1 MDNAVG
7 WWKRTRGA
15 LTAAGL
21 LLSLAATSGGFA
33 GCVVKEE
40 GDDAT
45 GGTRDRPTQPEAGD
59 TGAGAEPGEGGAP
72 SSGGT
77 SNQGGDDSGDAGS
90 PSSSTGGTS
99 SGGGNTGTGGVT
111 EPQGGS
117 GGGLGDGSGVKGAV
131 AGSWT
136 YLVYMLADNDL
147 ERFALQDLEEMMD
160 VGSGGKLTILAQ
172 VDRAVGESD
181 LPVGGLSDFTSTKR
195 LRVDAGEL
203 VELEDIG
210 ETNMGQSATLSEFLQ
225 WGIETSP
232 SEHYAV
238 VFWDHGAAWPQF
250 GLDFSAGTDGLTLP
264 ELVKGLD
271 DGAAAGKLQGP
282 FDFVGFDACLMANWE
297 VGVALQSRAR
307 YLLASE
313 EVEPGHGWDHS
324 SISLLKQ
331 GAEASELG
339 EALIDGYH
347 QQATQAGTLA
357 RVTLSLTDLS
367 KMPAV
372 TDALGALGTA
382 LRADMASHA
391 VAIGKGRAG
400 SPTFGQI
407 PGAASSEMTDLAI
420 FAQKLG
426 EFESSVSSQV
436 SALRSAIASAV
447 VDKAAGTAQASNLGG
462 LSIYFPPTSDGYRKN
477 YDQLEGISDWRSL
490 LNAFY
495 TAASEN
501 TSSAPVFTNPDKL
514 ADVTVLADGLLVE
527 GQLQQGSYENL
538 TTALI
543 YTGLFEEDSGIFLGE
558 EQASVSD
565 TGLVS
570 ATWDKTVLFL
580 TQDGVSD
587 FGYYSIEA
595 AGDDAFTLSVPLK
608 YREGD
613 EEIDAV
619 LMLAFDLTGTVLAQG
634 LYAPTADSWAELLPA
649 AGSRV
654 APVVPIQLGDS
665 DDLEWLPLA
674 TEFDASSLTEIDLE
688 FLELDAGTEAFVALV
703 AQDFAGEGD
712 TVSAVG
718 TL

>member
-1 MDNAVG
+1 MNDSVG
-7 WWKRTRGA
+7 WWRRTRGA

-21 LLSLAATSGGFA
+21 LLSVVLSSGGFA
-33 GCVVKEE
+33 GCVVKQ
-40 GDDAT
+40 GDDDAT
-45 GGTRDRPTQPEAGD
+45 GGTKARPTLPEAGE

-72 SSGGT
+72 SRGGT
-77 SNQGGDDSGDAGS
+77 SNQGGDDRGDAGS
-90 PSSSTGGTS
+90 PSTGGTS
-99 SGGGNTGTGGVT
+99 NGGGGTVGGAPGDGGGSGG
-111 EPQGGS
+111 

-131 AGSWT
+131 SGSWT

-147 ERFALQDLEEMMD
+147 ERFALQDLEEMMV

-172 VDRAVGESD
+172 VDRAIGESS
-181 LPVGGLSDFTSTKR
+181 LPVGGLSDFTTTKR
-195 LRVDAGEL
+195 VRVDENEL

-210 ETNMGQSATLSEFLQ
+210 ETNMGQSATLADFLQ

-250 GLDFSAGTDGLTLP
+250 GLDFSAGTDGLSLP

-297 VGVALQSRAR
+297 VGVALQNRAR

-324 SISLLKQ
+324 SIALLKQ
-331 GAEASELG
+331 GAEASALG
-339 EALIDGYH
+339 EALIEGYRD
-347 QQATQAGTLA
+347 QATDAGTLA

-372 TDALGALGTA
+372 NAALGALGTA
-382 LRADMASHA
+382 LEADMASHA
-391 VAIGKGRAG
+391 VAIGKSRAG

-407 PGAASSEMTDLAI
+407 PGASSSEMTDLAI

-426 EFESSVSSQV
+426 EFDSSLSSQV
-436 SALRSAIASAV
+436 SALRSAISSAV
-447 VDKAAGTAQASNLGG
+447 VEKTAGTAQASNLGG
-462 LSIYFPPTSDGYRKN
+462 LSIYFPPTSDGYRNN

-490 LNAFY
+490 LSSFY

-501 TSSAPVFTNPDKL
+501 TSSSPVFTNPDKL
-514 ADVTVLADGLLVE
+514 ADVTVLSDGLLVE

-543 YTGLFEEDSGIFLGE
+543 YTGLFEGDSGIFLGE

-595 AGDDAFTLSVPLK
+595 AGDEAFTLSVPLK

-619 LMLAFDLTGTVLAQG
+619 LMLAFDLTGTVLTQG
-634 LYAPTADSWAELLPA
+634 LYAPTEDSWAELVPA
-649 AGSRV
+649 EGSRV

-674 TEFDASSLTEIDLE
+674 TEFDASTLTEIDLE
-688 FLELDAGTEAFVALV
+688 FLELDAGTEVFVALV

-718 TL
+718 NL

>member
-1 MDNAVG
+1 MDNSVG

-21 LLSLAATSGGFA
+21 LLSVALTSGGFA
-33 GCVVKEE
+33 GCVVKEDD
-40 GDDAT
+40 DDAT
-45 GGTRDRPTQPEAGD
+45 GGTKDRPTQPEAGE
-59 TGAGAEPGEGGAP
+59 TGAGAQPSEEGGAP
-72 SSGGT
+72 SRGGT

-90 PSSSTGGTS
+90 PASSTGGTS
-99 SGGGNTGTGGVT
+99 GGGGGTGGSSD
-111 EPQGGS
+111 PQGGS
-117 GGGLGDGSGVKGAV
+117 GGGLGTGSGVKGAV
-131 AGSWT
+131 SGSWT

-147 ERFALQDLEEMMD
+147 ERFALQDLEEMMA

-172 VDRAVGESD
+172 VDRAMGETD
-181 LPVGGLSDFTSTKR
+181 LPIGGLSDFTSTKR
-195 LRVDAGEL
+195 VRVESDSL

-210 ETNMGQSATLSEFLQ
+210 ETNMGQTATLSDFLK

-297 VGVALQSRAR
+297 VGVALQNRAR

-313 EVEPGHGWDHS
+313 EVEPGHGWDHR
-324 SISLLKQ
+324 SIALLKQ
-331 GAEASELG
+331 GADADALG
-339 EALIDGYH
+339 EALIDGYRA
-347 QQATQAGTLA
+347 QATEAGTLP

-372 TDALGALGTA
+372 TEAIGALGTA
-382 LRADMASHA
+382 LKGDMSSHA
-391 VAIGKGRAG
+391 VAIGKSRADT
-400 SPTFGQI
+400 PTFGEI
-407 PGAASSEMTDLAI
+407 PGASSSEMTDLALW
-420 FAQKLG
+420 AQKLG
-426 EFESSVSSQV
+426 ELDSSVSSQV
-436 SALRSAIASAV
+436 SALRSAISSAV
-447 VDKAAGTAQASNLGG
+447 VEKTAGSAHPSNLGG
-462 LSIYFPPTSDGYRKN
+462 LSIYFPPTSDGYRNN
-477 YDQLEGISDWRSL
+477 YDQLEGITDWRGL
-490 LNAFY
+490 LSSFY
-495 TAASEN
+495 TTATET

-543 YTGLFEEDSGIFLGE
+543 YTGLFLDDTGLFLGE

-565 TGLVS
+565 SGLVS
-570 ATWDKTVLFL
+570 ATWDKTVLFM

-613 EEIDAV
+613 DETDAV
-619 LMLAFDLTGTVLAQG
+619 LILAFDLTGTVLTQG
-634 LYAPTADSWAELLPA
+634 LYAPTEDSWAELVPA

-654 APVVPIQLGDS
+654 APVVPFQAANGI
-665 DDLEWLPLA
+665 DLEWLPLA
-674 TEFDASSLTEIDLE
+674 TEFDASRLAEVDLE
-688 FLELDAGTEAFVALV
+688 FLELDPGTEAFVALV

>member
-1 MDNAVG
+1 LDNSVG

-21 LLSLAATSGGFA
+21 LLSVVLTSGGFA
-33 GCVVKEE
+33 GCVVKED
-40 GDDAT
+40 GDDDAT
-45 GGTRDRPTQPEAGD
+45 GGNKDRPTQPDAGE
-59 TGAGAEPGEGGAP
+59 TGAGAQPGEGGAP

-90 PSSSTGGTS
+90 PASSTGGTS
-99 SGGGNTGTGGVT
+99 GGSGTGGSA
-111 EPQGGS
+111 PKGGS
-117 GGGLGDGSGVKGAV
+117 GGGGGLGDGSGVKGAET
-131 AGSWT
+131 GTWT

-147 ERFALQDLEEMMD
+147 ERFALQDLEEMMA

-172 VDRAVGESD
+172 VDRAVGESNA
-181 LPVGGLSDFTSTKR
+181 PVGGLSDFTSTKR
-195 LRVDAGEL
+195 VRVDENEL

-210 ETNMGQSATLSEFLQ
+210 ETNMGQSATLSEFLS
-225 WGIETSP
+225 WGIETAP
-232 SEHYAV
+232 SQHYAV
-238 VFWDHGAAWPQF
+238 IFWDHGAAWPQF

-282 FDFVGFDACLMANWE
+282 LDFVGFDACLMANWE
-297 VGVALQSRAR
+297 VGVALQNRAR
-307 YLLASE
+307 YMLASE
-313 EVEPGHGWDHS
+313 EVEPGHGWDHR
-324 SISLLKQ
+324 SISLLEQ
-331 GAEASELG
+331 GAEARELG
-339 EALIDGYH
+339 EALIDGYRD
-347 QQATQAGTLA
+347 QATDAGTLP

-372 TDALGALGTA
+372 SEALGALGTA
-382 LRADMASHA
+382 LSDDIATHA
-391 VAIGKGRAG
+391 VAIGKSRADA
-400 SPTFGQI
+400 PTFGQI
-407 PGAASSEMTDLAI
+407 PGASSSEMTDLALW
-420 FAQKLG
+420 AQKLG
-426 EFESSVSSQV
+426 ELDSSVSSEA
-436 SALRSAIASAV
+436 SALRSAISSAV
-447 VDKAAGTAQASNLGG
+447 VDKTAGSAHPSNLGG
-462 LSIYFPPTSDGYRKN
+462 LSIYFPPTSDGYRSN
-477 YDQLEGISDWRSL
+477 YDQLEGISDWREL
-490 LNAFY
+490 LSSFY
-495 TAASEN
+495 TAASET

-514 ADVTVLADGLLVE
+514 ASVTALADGLLVE

-543 YTGLFEEDSGIFLGE
+543 YTGLFLDDTGLFLGE

-619 LMLAFDLTGTVLAQG
+619 LILAFDLTGTVLTQG
-634 LYAPTADSWAELLPA
+634 LYAPTEDSWAELVPA

-654 APVVPIQLGDS
+654 APVVPFQTS
-665 DDLEWLPLA
+665 DANDLEWLALA
-674 TEFDASSLTEIDLE
+674 TEFDASTLTEIDLE
-688 FLELDAGTEAFVALV
+688 FLELDPGTEAFVALV

>member
-1 MDNAVG
+1 LDNSVG

-15 LTAAGL
+15 LTALGFS
-21 LLSLAATSGGFA
+21 LSVVLTSGGFA
-33 GCVVKEE
+33 GCVVQEE
-40 GDDAT
+40 DGDAT
-45 GGTRDRPTQPEAGD
+45 GGSKDRPAQPEAGESGQ
-59 TGAGAEPGEGGAP
+59 GAAPGEGGAP

-77 SNQGGDDSGDAGS
+77 SNQGGDEGDAGS
-90 PSSSTGGTS
+90 PASSTGGTS
-99 SGGGNTGTGGVT
+99 SASGGS
-111 EPQGGS
+111 GGS
-117 GGGLGDGSGVKGAV
+117 GGGDPEGGSGGLGTDSGVKGAET
-131 AGSWT
+131 GTWT
-136 YLVYMLADNDL
+136 YLVYMVADNDL
-147 ERFALQDLEEMMD
+147 ERFALQDLEEMMS

-181 LPVGGLSDFTSTKR
+181 LPVGGLPDFTSTKR
-195 LRVDAGEL
+195 VRVDEGEL
-203 VELEDIG
+203 VELEDLG
-210 ETNMGQSATLSEFLQ
+210 ETNMGESATLSEFVS
-225 WGIETSP
+225 WGIETAP
-232 SEHYAV
+232 AQHYAV
-238 VFWDHGAAWPQF
+238 IFWDHGAAWPQF

-282 FDFVGFDACLMANWE
+282 VDFVGFDACLMANWE
-297 VGVALQSRAR
+297 VGVALQNSAR

-313 EVEPGHGWDHS
+313 EVEPGHGWDHR
-324 SISLLKQ
+324 SISVLKQ
-331 GAEASELG
+331 SADASALG
-339 EALIDGYH
+339 EALLEGYRE
-347 QQATQAGTLA
+347 QAAQAGTLA

-372 TDALGALGTA
+372 SEALGALGTA
-382 LRADMASHA
+382 LRSDMASHA
-391 VAIGKGRAG
+391 VAIGKSRAE

-407 PGAASSEMTDLAI
+407 PGASSSEMTDLAI

-426 EFESSVSSQV
+426 QFDSSVNSEV
-436 SALRSAIASAV
+436 SALRSAISSAV
-447 VDKAAGTAQASNLGG
+447 VAKTAGTAQHSSLGG
-462 LSIYFPPTSDGYRKN
+462 LSIYFPPTSAGYRST
-477 YDQLEGISDWRSL
+477 YDQLEGISDWRGL
-490 LNAFY
+490 LSAFY
-495 TAASEN
+495 TAASET
-501 TSSAPVFTNPDKL
+501 TSSAPVFTNPDKI
-514 ADVTVLADGLLVE
+514 ASVTVLEDGLLVE

-580 TQDGVSD
+580 TQGGVSE
-587 FGYYSIEA
+587 FAYYSIEA
-595 AGDDAFTLSVPLK
+595 AGDDAFTLSMPLK

-619 LMLAFDLTGTVLAQG
+619 LMLAFDLTGTVLTHG
-634 LYAPTADSWAELLPA
+634 LYAPTEDAWAELVPA
-649 AGSRV
+649 PGSRV

-665 DDLEWLPLA
+665 DNLEWLPLL
-674 TEFDASSLTEIDLE
+674 TEFDASTLDQIDLE
-688 FLELDAGTEAFVALV
+688 FLELEAGTEAFVALV

-712 TVSAVG
+712 TVSAVR